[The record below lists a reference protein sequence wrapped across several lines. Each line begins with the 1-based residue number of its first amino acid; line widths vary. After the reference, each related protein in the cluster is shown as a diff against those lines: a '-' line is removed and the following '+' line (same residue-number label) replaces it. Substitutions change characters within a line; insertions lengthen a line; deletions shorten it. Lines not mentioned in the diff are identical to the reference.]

1 MAKYQFLTIPASNR
15 QSYTY
20 LDADSPTFT
29 LERNALLAQ
38 GFEVEDD
45 FIYANTPA
53 EAVEKYRS
61 NFTYVAEE
69 YAQSNAIYAAFS
81 LLVVIGK
88 SLLGHK
94 RRH

>member
-1 MAKYQFLTIPASNR
+1 M
-15 QSYTY
+15 
-20 LDADSPTFT
+20 
-29 LERNALLAQ
+29 
-38 GFEVEDD
+38 EDD

-69 YAQSNAIYAAFS
+69 YAQSNAIYAVFS

-88 SLLGHK
+88 SLLGRK